1 MNKKNIIL
9 SWLAM
14 ICSLGISAQT
24 SIKSFEYWTD
34 GNFAARQTVA
44 ATSGTVELD
53 LDMSQQVKGM
63 HYLSFRAI
71 DSDGKVSPIL
81 IKYYIVID
89 ELSMQK
95 NMVGSYAYW
104 FNSGSRF
111 TVDIEPTK
119 ELQLIDIDIDS
130 YGKIV
135 PDSIAHDYVFDAEKL
150 TASMTADV
158 AVGLQVFTTT
168 GVGSNAE
175 VDSIKAM
182 PVTIVLDAVELSRD
196 KAVLTPSPIG
206 GKMLTYSYTC
216 VLGDVIHVYVEG
228 SANADFYDAKGKRM
242 TAVLLDDAGAKPMS
256 NIAGRDA
263 KTVRRYELK
272 PTTEKFYLLMYGCKD
287 VMETTTVTLTV
298 AVPSGVDAVPV
309 DDMSALPPYI
319 YTLAGVRVST
329 ERQDMKR
336 LPKGV
341 YIVNGKK
348 ILVK

>member
-135 PDSIAHDYVFDAEKL
+135 PDSIAQTSTMQLADA
-150 TASMTADV
+150 
-158 AVGLQVFTTT
+158 
-168 GVGSNAE
+168 
-175 VDSIKAM
+175 
-182 PVTIVLDAVELSRD
+182 
-196 KAVLTPSPIG
+196 
-206 GKMLTYSYTC
+206 
-216 VLGDVIHVYVEG
+216 
-228 SANADFYDAKGKRM
+228 
-242 TAVLLDDAGAKPMS
+242 
-256 NIAGRDA
+256 
-263 KTVRRYELK
+263 
-272 PTTEKFYLLMYGCKD
+272 
-287 VMETTTVTLTV
+287 
-298 AVPSGVDAVPV
+298 
-309 DDMSALPPYI
+309 
-319 YTLAGVRVST
+319 
-329 ERQDMKR
+329 
-336 LPKGV
+336 
-341 YIVNGKK
+341 
-348 ILVK
+348 